1 MFATSELII
10 FIGSS
15 IVFTVA
21 PGPDVLFTITQGITK
36 GRKAGVMTAMGLG
49 LGNTVHTAAAAL
61 GLSVIFRTSEIA
73 FFTFKVFGA
82 AYLFYLAYKTIRH
95 RNEAVSPEKGGGGET
110 SAIATLAKGFIMNV
124 LNPKVALFFLAFLPQ
139 FAHPEMGNIPLQI
152 SVLGLIFIAQVLVV
166 FGLFGYFAGSI
177 GSVIMRNPRFSRRMS
192 DISALVFIGI
202 GIKLALSH
210 R

>member
-1 MFATSELII
+1 MFSPTELII

-15 IVFTVA
+15 FVFTIA
-21 PGPDVLFTITQGITK
+21 PGPDVLFTITQGIAK
-36 GRKAGVMTAMGLG
+36 GRRAGVMTAMGLG

-73 FFTFKVFGA
+73 FVTFKVFGA
-82 AYLFYLAYKTIRH
+82 AYLFYLACKTIRH
-95 RNEAVSPEKGGGGET
+95 RNEIVSAKKGNDGEA
-110 SAIATLAKGFIMNV
+110 SAAAMLAKGFIMNV

-139 FAHPEMGNIPLQI
+139 FAHPEAGSIPLQI
-152 SVLGLIFIAQVLVV
+152 SILGAIFIAQVLIV
-166 FGLFGYFAGSI
+166 FGLFGYFAGSV

-202 GIKLALSH
+202 GVKLALSQ